1 VLLLAGLAS
10 AQPRML
16 TIPFHSVNG
25 MIFLDVTV
33 NDKPAV
39 LVLDTGSNH
48 TMVSVQ
54 LAGVSATLRPATM
67 GVGVPRECVRT
78 KIAFGTGKQFTVEP
92 VNLSAI
98 GKGLPARI
106 DGILGEDV
114 LQEFSAVR
122 IDFKNHVVE
131 LE

>member
-1 VLLLAGLAS
+1 MRKN
-10 AQPRML
+10 QNR
-16 TIPFHSVNG
+16 FW
-25 MIFLDVTV
+25 D
-33 NDKPAV
+33 
-39 LVLDTGSNH
+39 
-48 TMVSVQ
+48 
-54 LAGVSATLRPATM
+54 
-67 GVGVPRECVRT
+67 
-78 KIAFGTGKQFTVEP
+78 GKQFTVEA